1 MNECMTN
8 PCPVLRQCKN
18 TVGSYECGC
27 IDGYQSGAE
36 QIFSWLN
43 SISHQYRQIKIVNPC
58 PKFIE
63 GTDECEN
70 VNECDL
76 NDDLCLAKGQFCSD
90 TEGSYECLCDSGY
103 EQRNYDLACIDINEC
118 AGGISDSFS

>member
-1 MNECMTN
+1 M
-8 PCPVLRQCKN
+8 
-18 TVGSYECGC
+18 
-27 IDGYQSGAE
+27 
-36 QIFSWLN
+36 
-43 SISHQYRQIKIVNPC
+43 NPC

-76 NDDLCLAKGQFCSD
+76 NDDLCLARGQFCSD

-118 AGGISDSFS
+118 AGGISNPFSFYIRGTTLDSIIWALIYTH